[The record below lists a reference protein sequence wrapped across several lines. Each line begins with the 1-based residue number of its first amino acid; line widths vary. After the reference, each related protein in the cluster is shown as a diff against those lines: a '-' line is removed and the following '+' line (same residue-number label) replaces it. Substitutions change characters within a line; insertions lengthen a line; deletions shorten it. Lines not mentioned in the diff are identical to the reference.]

1 MSEGEGWIQRVFG
14 GKPTSA
20 RAETMEEAIADRDR
34 FITEKLQVILDLELR
49 LAGLDTELGA
59 SSARS
64 KAREAEVVRMLENAA
79 TAHDALAA
87 ELERSESSRAAEFAQ
102 GRRQLDSVQA
112 VLQGV
117 REELSNIKGR
127 LAAQEAEL
135 AKKTEQLT
143 DSEWRNQTLEADVT
157 RLRIEEPKQRALKS
171 SLIALQRDL
180 EAARAERNR
189 KDAQIVELQA
199 AERTRAER
207 VLELESAQARAAA
220 RVEELE
226 AGVRATE
233 QRVTDREARLS
244 QLQAAL
250 IELSRLS
257 AGALHGAFGDALHL
271 AVELTANRGWQPN
284 IDPTRGPAEVVE
296 QLQQQLS
303 RFGVVEE
310 LRIDLSG
317 PSVRGELRLSPACA
331 ATEAKA
337 LSRWAS
343 AYAIECL
350 NLVLPVPV
358 RLESVSD
365 ESHGCAFTA
374 SARSASGSADAGG
387 SGARRIARAS

>member
-1 MSEGEGWIQRVFG
+1 
-14 GKPTSA
+14 
-20 RAETMEEAIADRDR
+20 
-34 FITEKLQVILDLELR
+34 
-49 LAGLDTELGA
+49 
-59 SSARS
+59 
-64 KAREAEVVRMLENAA
+64 
-79 TAHDALAA
+79 
-87 ELERSESSRAAEFAQ
+87 
-102 GRRQLDSVQA
+102 VQA

-143 DSEWRNQTLEADVT
+143 DSEWRNQTLEAEVA
-157 RLRIEEPKQRALKS
+157 RLRVEEPKQRALKA
-171 SLIALQRDL
+171 SLTALQRDL
-180 EAARAERNR
+180 DAARTERNR

-199 AERTRAER
+199 AERTRTER

-220 RVEELE
+220 RIEELE

-233 QRVTDREARLS
+233 QRVVDREARLS

-257 AGALHGAFGDALHL
+257 AAALHGAFGDALHL
-271 AVELTANRGWQPN
+271 AVELTATRGWQPN

-317 PSVRGELRLSPACA
+317 PDVRGELRLSAACA

-365 ESHGCAFTA
+365 ASHGCAFTA
-374 SARSASGSADAGG
+374 SARGASGSADANA

>member
-14 GKPTSA
+14 GKPNPQ
-20 RAETMEEAIADRDR
+20 RAETMEEALAERDR
-34 FITEKLQVILDLELR
+34 FITEKLQVIVDLELR
-49 LAGLDTELGA
+49 LTAANTELGA
-59 SSARS
+59 SGERS
-64 KAREAEVVRMLENAA
+64 KAREAEIARLLEDGA

-102 GRRQLDSVQA
+102 GRRQLDSVQV

-117 REELSNIKGR
+117 REELANLKGR
-127 LAAQEAEL
+127 LTAQEAEL

-143 DSEWRNQTLEADVT
+143 DSEWRNQTLEAEVA
-157 RLRIEEPKQRALKS
+157 RLRVEEPKQRALKS
-171 SLIALQRDL
+171 SLVALQRDL

-199 AERTRAER
+199 AERSRAER
-207 VLELESAQARAAA
+207 VLELEGALARAAS
-220 RVEELE
+220 RIEELE
-226 AGVRATE
+226 AGVLATE
-233 QRVTDREARLS
+233 KSVADREARLS
-244 QLQAAL
+244 QLRAAL
-250 IELSRLS
+250 LELSRLS
-257 AGALHGAFGDALHL
+257 AAALHGAFGDALHL
-271 AVELTANRGWQPN
+271 AVELTATRGWQPS
-284 IDPTRGPAEVVE
+284 IDPSRGPAEVVQ
-296 QLQQQLS
+296 QLQLQLA
-303 RFGVVEE
+303 RFGIVEE

-317 PSVRGELRLSPACA
+317 PDVRGELRLSAACA

-350 NLVLPVPV
+350 NLVLPAPV

-365 ESHGCAFTA
+365 EPHGCAFTA
-374 SARSASGSADAGG
+374 SARSASGSADSSA